1 MDDDLDFF
9 YRRPLKKTRSKPKA
23 ELKSAERTSPS
34 ERSNVAGPS
43 SEANGTDD
51 APIAIDDDDDEDDG
65 DDEDI
70 VESGSGSDYA
80 SEDGDYDAKRRVK
93 RRKKKHTRT
102 LPAWASQAVYRPPS
116 LEPTPSLSAAPN
128 STDSPSAPSTS
139 RYDPGPSKDTPRT
152 ARARGVSLTPPPP
165 PSPEKLSMAR
175 ELVSK
180 VIGSKFSTARA
191 EPARGGRQ
199 TRNSAT
205 PGAAEAGAAMV
216 EDAEE
221 PIRWEP
227 DLARLMR
234 GEDKR
239 HLREQAKREQ
249 QEREERRRQRQPPA
263 AAPPRANGRTRAS
276 QAVVL
281 DGNDT
286 DTSFEELPRLSTRSP
301 TKRSVRAKPASEPVV
316 VEDSSDD
323 EAPASAPAATN
334 GGGEEQE
341 TLSLTL
347 QSKLGS
353 LGVTVTPT
361 TRLATILAHFL
372 THHPQ
377 LTVRVDQM
385 RATFDGY
392 AYTAAQTIADMDVED
407 ADQVE
412 ITWS

>member
-80 SEDGDYDAKRRVK
+80 SEDGDCDAKRRVK

-139 RYDPGPSKDTPRT
+139 RDDPGPSKDTPRT

-286 DTSFEELPRLSTRSP
+286 DASFEELPRLSTRSP

-316 VEDSSDD
+316 VEDSSSD